1 MLIDIK
7 EIQKLVRDGLVS
19 EKTFSDYPDLRMYKY
34 KNKVFF
40 KNLWNESE
48 MLRECRGLVLDT
60 SGNIVALPFKK
71 VFNYKENG
79 TTIRKNSVVKTVEK
93 KNGFF
98 AACSLYKDEVLV
110 STTGSLDSDFTQYA
124 KEMLNLDAVRDGL
137 IALQHEMGWKGTMMF
152 EICHPKDPHIVE
164 EEFGAYLIGF
174 RLHGSGMLVPE
185 EILDRMAIASN
196 TVYGEGTFLRPHHFY
211 TTFGN
216 VLKHLKG
223 CKDEGYMVYK
233 KGSEKALK
241 LKSPHYLS
249 KKFIMRMGEGK
260 IGAMFKNTESFVKGL
275 DEELVGI
282 VYFITNNFDLESW
295 SSLNDQQRRKE
306 IEQFFSSG
314 AFRPS

>member
-1 MLIDIK
+1 MLIDTK

-48 MLRECRGLVLDT
+48 MLTECRGLVLDA

-137 IALQHEMGWKGTMMF
+137 IALQHEMDWKGTMMF

-164 EEFGAYLIGF
+164 EELGAYLIGF

-260 IGAMFKNTESFVKGL
+260 IQQMFHDKEAFKKSI
-275 DEELVGI
+275 DEEFYEI
-282 VYFITNNFDLESW
+282 VDYITCKYEPTTWFQMKDQDRRQVIEKYF
-295 SSLNDQQRRKE
+295 
-306 IEQFFSSG
+306 G
-314 AFRPS
+314 G

>member
-1 MLIDIK
+1 MLIDTK

-48 MLRECRGLVLDT
+48 MLTECRGLVLDT

-98 AACSLYKDEVLV
+98 AACSLYNDEVLV

-164 EEFGAYLIGF
+164 EELGAYLIGF

-260 IGAMFKNTESFVKGL
+260 IRQMFHDKEAFKKSI
-275 DEELVGI
+275 DEEFYEI
-282 VYFITNNFDLESW
+282 VDYITRKYEPTTWFQMTDQDRRQVIEKYF
-295 SSLNDQQRRKE
+295 
-306 IEQFFSSG
+306 G
-314 AFRPS
+314 G